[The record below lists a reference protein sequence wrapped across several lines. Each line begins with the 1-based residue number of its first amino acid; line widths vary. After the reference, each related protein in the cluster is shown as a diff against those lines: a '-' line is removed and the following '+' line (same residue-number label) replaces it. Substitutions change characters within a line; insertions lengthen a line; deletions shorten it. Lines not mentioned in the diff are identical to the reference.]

1 MHGDFLM
8 SFTLLPE
15 IEGVSHGLLPSTDD
29 HALDVVFEDD
39 VVAHANF
46 LPLEEVLTNLSVDT
60 LLDGV
65 ETSVA
70 ARSYSFLSLDLDR
83 LVQRLHSG

>member
-1 MHGDFLM
+1 LESADN
-8 SFTLLPE
+8 
-15 IEGVSHGLLPSTDD
+15 
-29 HALDVVFEDD
+29 HALDVFAKDNIVML
-39 VVAHANF
+39 ANI
-46 LPLEEVLTNLSVDT
+46 LPFEEVLTNLSVDT

-70 ARSYSFLSLDLDR
+70 ARTYSFLSLDLDR